1 MDQWERPL
9 EVMWDERLSHQC
21 SSMAIYTH
29 FTFYSFIFFCFVF
42 IFRQRFTRFTFSFF
56 RNNLKTKKQKQQ
68 LLKQLHHM
76 NDSFNTV
83 SNTKILHAL
92 GTAHGWRKHQQLPPI
107 AACPLASG
115 VIWPNKSWLYTRST
129 GGHWIDQ
136 LVKDLKDPDYCY
148 TPLFINYFFTFHL
161 IF

>member
-21 SSMAIYTH
+21 SLMAIYTSL
-29 FTFYSFIFFCFVF
+29 FTLFFFS

-76 NDSFNTV
+76 NDSFKTV

-92 GTAHGWRKHQQLPPI
+92 GTAHGPWMHQQLPPI

-115 VIWPNKSWLYTRST
+115 VIWPNESWLYTRST
-129 GGHWIDQ
+129 GGRWINQ
-136 LVKDLKDPDYCY
+136 LVKDLKDLDYW
-148 TPLFINYFFTFHL
+148 LFTMIYWLICFYIL